1 MFVLVACPQ
10 TVLIDS
16 KEYLAP
22 VITPYEAE
30 MAFVEGKEWTG
41 AFSLEFEKMQISTE
55 DSEETLDHTGVGNLL
70 GLSPQ

>member
-1 MFVLVACPQ
+1 
-10 TVLIDS
+10 
-16 KEYLAP
+16 
-22 VITPYEAE
+22 

-55 DSEETLDHTGVGNLL
+55 DSEQTSDHTGVGNLL